1 MSVEL
6 PNHQEIAKI
15 AGYAAVLPEAIVDSS
30 HGSVM
35 PWDIEWATVI
45 SCAPREPWLHIIF
58 EPKPPYPADAG
69 IERVE
74 LYLWRFSL
82 DVYQPDE
89 DGAVGEDP
97 ITPEEFARELAAR
110 G

>member
-1 MSVEL
+1 VSVEL
-6 PNHQEIAKI
+6 PNHQEVAKI
-15 AGYAAVLPEAIVDSS
+15 AGYAAVLPGESS
-30 HGSVM
+30 LGEL
-35 PWDIEWATVI
+35 EWATVI
-45 SCAPREPWLHIIF
+45 SLAPREPWVHIIF
-58 EPKPPYPADAG
+58 EPKPPYPTDEG